1 MYELHRWSWR
11 HCRTLWRVRREGN
24 ALNHPSPPWKEY
36 SFSVKRRRRYLLPP
50 NNDKEETILLKAFRN
65 TDDIRATYNLP
76 RASRNIS
83 DRLETLYRFFRQ
95 PRPHMTLEVSTNK
108 RCMLFQKFPQKRE
121 FEFEYKMITRR
132 KELYGDFRANL
143 SQWRIN

>member
-1 MYELHRWSWR
+1 M
-11 HCRTLWRVRREGN
+11 
-24 ALNHPSPPWKEY
+24 
-36 SFSVKRRRRYLLPP
+36 
-50 NNDKEETILLKAFRN
+50 LKAFRN

-83 DRLETLYRFFRQ
+83 GRLETLYRFFRQ
-95 PRPHMTLEVSTNK
+95 PRPHLTLEVSTNK